1 MAVYQR
7 GENWYID
14 FTFKGQRIRESIRPS
29 KKNAQKVI
37 DKRKTEIVENKYLE
51 GPGPHQISRLRKRV
65 SSMGQGKQENLIL
78 CP

>member
-7 GENWYID
+7 GESWYID

-51 GPGPHQISRLRKRV
+51 GTRPYHISRLRKRV
-65 SSMGQGKQENLIL
+65 SSMDQGE
-78 CP
+78 